1 MLTVY
6 VSYRSFFQDDW
17 LWMQYRGVTFHF
29 CHPYLNATEKEAK
42 EVQKQKMIS
51 QEKSMIDIQYID
63 TFLSLG
69 KISYI
74 EI

>member
-1 MLTVY
+1 
-6 VSYRSFFQDDW
+6 
-17 LWMQYRGVTFHF
+17 MQYRGVTFHF